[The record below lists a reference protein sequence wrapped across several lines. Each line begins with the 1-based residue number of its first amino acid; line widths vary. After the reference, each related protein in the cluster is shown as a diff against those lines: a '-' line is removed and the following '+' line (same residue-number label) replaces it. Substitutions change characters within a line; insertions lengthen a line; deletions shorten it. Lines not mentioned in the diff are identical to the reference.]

1 MTNRDARKRLTHSA
15 HQCGDR
21 VIRQS
26 LVTSN
31 SILNIGDLE
40 VDIVELLLLVVCQG
54 GDEVVDTWDKDLSLG
69 RDELRH

>member
-1 MTNRDARKRLTHSA
+1 MTRREPRDRLTHSA
-15 HQCGDR
+15 HQRGDR

-54 GDEVVDTWDKDLSLG
+54 GDEVVDTWDKNLSLR